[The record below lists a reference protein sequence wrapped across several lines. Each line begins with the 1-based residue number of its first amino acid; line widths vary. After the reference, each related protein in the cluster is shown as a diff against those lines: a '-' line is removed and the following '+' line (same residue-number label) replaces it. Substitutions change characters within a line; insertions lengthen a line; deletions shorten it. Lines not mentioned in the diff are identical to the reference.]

1 MEESG
6 LPTFIAV
13 IASAIVVV
21 GVMVAMAVVTWVFLL
36 ASP

>member
-13 IASAIVVV
+13 IASAVIVV
-21 GVMVAMAVVTWVFLL
+21 GVVIALCVVTWAILL
-36 ASP
+36 AK